1 MARLSFDAEHAANT
15 AVEQHSHRDTSVN
28 PADAARAAILAT
40 LDALGGRNTPEDGLL
55 FEGENFKLPARY
67 KNDLEGAERYL
78 RQYRRGQE
86 AETSFIRYFAARPHD
101 GAAAMERAMRRLF
114 GTVGA
119 GIPTQTM
126 FGSNPPRRLDVKV
139 SLTETMSVPWGE
151 IAFEPLNAV
160 FTTAATHNDDGQFV
174 FAVQVTAPKREEK
187 RIRAFFDVV
196 DDEIAKRSIYRGK
209 AIAVRAD
216 SNAEPRFIDLSGVD
230 PSKVIYAAPV
240 YRQLSAGLWAPMR
253 YADKLRA
260 QGQTLKTTTLLE
272 GPYGTG
278 KSMAGVLTAQIAVDH
293 GWTYIHVEPGAKIEQ
308 ALDLARQYGPA
319 VVWIED
325 VDTVAGGNLDRKR
338 VVKVLEALDGVTT
351 KVPGGLIVGMTTNHV
366 EQLDPAVL
374 RPGRIDVITRVAEP
388 DRPAFEGI
396 VKAVLPG
403 DQSVTLDFDEL
414 WAEMG
419 THTDENGV
427 VQREGMLPAFIVG
440 ATQDAVRYAMA
451 RSDGNDPSVTTT
463 DILDAAR
470 SLRRTFELQQASLKA
485 PKQEDPIESSIARV
499 VERTLENAT
508 VVDADGDT
516 NYGLAAFTFKDE
528 IVAQNHRNLA
538 RRKKHAE

>member
-253 YADKLRA
+253 YADKLVSPWPVCSPLRSRW
-260 QGQTLKTTTLLE
+260 TTG
-272 GPYGTG
+272 GPT
-278 KSMAGVLTAQIAVDH
+278 STWSRVPRSSRRSTWPVSTAPPSC
-293 GWTYIHVEPGAKIEQ
+293 GSRTWTPSPVATST
-308 ALDLARQYGPA
+308 AS
-319 VVWIED
+319 VWSRCWRPW
-325 VDTVAGGNLDRKR
+325 TASRPRSR
-338 VVKVLEALDGVTT
+338 VG
-351 KVPGGLIVGMTTNHV
+351 
-366 EQLDPAVL
+366 
-374 RPGRIDVITRVAEP
+374 
-388 DRPAFEGI
+388 
-396 VKAVLPG
+396 
-403 DQSVTLDFDEL
+403 
-414 WAEMG
+414 
-419 THTDENGV
+419 
-427 VQREGMLPAFIVG
+427 
-440 ATQDAVRYAMA
+440 
-451 RSDGNDPSVTTT
+451 
-463 DILDAAR
+463 
-470 SLRRTFELQQASLKA
+470 
-485 PKQEDPIESSIARV
+485 
-499 VERTLENAT
+499 
-508 VVDADGDT
+508 
-516 NYGLAAFTFKDE
+516 
-528 IVAQNHRNLA
+528 
-538 RRKKHAE
+538 